1 MEAFLNLSTLTT
13 WNQYIL
19 CKNYC
24 IMSLIFRIVSVP
36 SSILWCLISCL
47 YGFYVSFDTH
57 DLFSID
63 TSVFCIIYF
72 DSHDM
77 YV

>member
-1 MEAFLNLSTLTT
+1 MVR
-13 WNQYIL
+13 YG
-19 CKNYC
+19 Y
-24 IMSLIFRIVSVP
+24 VP
-36 SSILWCLISCL
+36 
-47 YGFYVSFDTH
+47 FDTH